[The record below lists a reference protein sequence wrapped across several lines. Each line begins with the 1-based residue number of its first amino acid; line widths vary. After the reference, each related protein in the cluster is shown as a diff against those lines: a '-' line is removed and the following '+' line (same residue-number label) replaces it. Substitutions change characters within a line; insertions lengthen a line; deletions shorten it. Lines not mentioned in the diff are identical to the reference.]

1 MSDVVRDT
9 AVPLYLQIAQDIK
22 GKIDR
27 KEIAA
32 NSRIPTEAELSKAYQ
47 VSRITIRKA
56 LEILVDEE
64 ILVRR
69 QRIGTFV
76 SDKKLSRNLNHFM
89 GFTKICELNGK
100 KAGTKRLG
108 LSEDDKVIRIRRLRY
123 CDDVPVILEENHFPK
138 EYAYL
143 LAEDLNG
150 SLNEI
155 LNRHGVSLVGG
166 SKIIGVCYANR
177 EEARLLNIKENDAL
191 ILSKDVV
198 HDAAGNAVY
207 WGKEVINVERYE
219 YKILI
224 NDRGEFG

>member
-76 SDKKLSRNLNHFM
+76 SDKK
-89 GFTKICELNGK
+89 TVK
-100 KAGTKRLG
+100 K
-108 LSEDDKVIRIRRLRY
+108 SESFYGIYKNMRTQRQ
-123 CDDVPVILEENHFPK
+123 K
-138 EYAYL
+138 
-143 LAEDLNG
+143 
-150 SLNEI
+150 
-155 LNRHGVSLVGG
+155 GG
-166 SKIIGVCYANR
+166 NQFFVR
-177 EEARLLNIKENDAL
+177 
-191 ILSKDVV
+191 
-198 HDAAGNAVY
+198 
-207 WGKEVINVERYE
+207 
-219 YKILI
+219 
-224 NDRGEFG
+224 